1 MRINS
6 INQQSQKPN
15 FKGGVVR
22 VGDEWVDL
30 FTGKSGSDV
39 CTKIR
44 NGCDAKPLFVNA
56 DAVVIGGNVKKSA
69 NNVPVVLTDEHAIAY
84 KVADKAGFLP
94 SFFQRGLINSAI
106 KFNGKLQVKEVANHP
121 RKFLLYPVAADPQL
135 NPNIGRIDFSGN
147 NYSNL

>member
-30 FTGKSGSDV
+30 FTGKSGEDI

-44 NGCDAKPLFVNA
+44 NGCNAKPFFVSA
-56 DAVVIGGNVKKSA
+56 DSVVIAGQVKKSA
-69 NNVPVVLTDEHAIAY
+69 TNVPMVLTEEHATGY
-84 KVADKAGFLP
+84 SVANKTGFL
-94 SFFQRGLINSAI
+94 SNFFQSNLISSAI
-106 KFNGKLQVKEVANHP
+106 KFNGRLQVKEVANHP
-121 RKFLLYPVAADPQL
+121 QKFILYPVASGSQP
-135 NPNIGRIDFSGN
+135 NPNVGRIDYSGH
-147 NYSNL
+147 NYCNL